1 MSSLVPDAL
10 HLKSNDNTETID
22 IQIPGGGEQKII
34 TTGSLRLQCPQ
45 SLSLQAYDAYVQVAG
60 NFGVKSGSLENNFY
74 LLPNPTNQVPE
85 NGQVIVFNADK
96 TSSFQ
101 TISIPQNVAYNPAQ
115 AAQDMASYA
124 LNNVADLNLVSPTN
138 PGRVASLI
146 VRDTTTTLSSNQ
158 ALSVSCAGFDM
169 ELVANNIRCRV
180 GDGIF
185 AVFNNSPLGYYV
197 FPSQSS
203 PSVDNSYIK
212 FNANGFSTFEPF
224 PSIPQNVAYNPAQ
237 AEQDMAGFA
246 IINASDVSSADYSL
260 QNVGQQSDQNST
272 DIATLQGQV
281 STLQGQVST
290 LESKVA
296 SLSAVILNAFGIVI
310 P

>member
-1 MSSLVPDAL
+1 MSSLIPDAL
-10 HLKSNDNTETID
+10 HLKSADETQTID

-45 SLSLQAYDAYVQVAG
+45 SLSLQCYDANVQVAG
-60 NFGVKSGSLENNFY
+60 NFGIRSGSLENNIYF
-74 LLPNPTNQVPE
+74 LPNPTNQVPE
-85 NGQVIVFNADK
+85 NGQVIVFNADR

-115 AAQDMASYA
+115 AAQDMATYA
-124 LNNVADLNLVSPTN
+124 LNNVADLNLVSPTT

-169 ELVANNIRCRV
+169 ELIANNIRCRTAN
-180 GDGIF
+180 GGIF
-185 AVFNNSPLGYYV
+185 AVFNDSGYYV
-197 FPSQSS
+197 FPQGV
-203 PSVDNSYIK
+203 PTVDNSYIK
-212 FNANGFSTFEPF
+212 FGANGFSTFEPF

-260 QNVGQQSDQNST
+260 QNVGQQSDQNAA

-296 SLSAVILNAFGIVI
+296 ALSTVILNAFGIVI